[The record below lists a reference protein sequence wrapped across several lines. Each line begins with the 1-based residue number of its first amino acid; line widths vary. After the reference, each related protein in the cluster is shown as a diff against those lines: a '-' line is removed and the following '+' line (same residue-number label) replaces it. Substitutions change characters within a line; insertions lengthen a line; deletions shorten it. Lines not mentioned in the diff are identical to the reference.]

1 MNILACSC
9 IVHREN
15 GRGTATGL
23 GFAWRGKLK
32 CPPAGRAAKCFLI
45 WMSSNAHKTYEI
57 RCPVY
62 GFVTLNDWEWEIIS
76 HPAYQRLR
84 RIRQL
89 AWTDY
94 VFPGA
99 MHTRFEHS
107 LGVMH
112 MATMLYEGIVN
123 RSRDILRS
131 ELGYNEYGLSRHKA
145 LVRLTAL
152 FHDVGHSPFSHAAEE
167 FFPFRNGKSGH
178 RYRHEEYSAAIVRRH
193 FSDAIKNHPLN
204 TNYDFSAEDVANLLE
219 GNAEAG
225 NALFWRDLIVGQL
238 DADRMDYLL
247 RDSLH
252 SGVGYGRYDWQRLV
266 HTVVAVPPTPEG
278 GPRVG
283 VTEGGW
289 HAAEGLIVARYFMF
303 TQVYFHKTRVIYDH
317 HLQGALDCNDL
328 LPGGHFSEPQ
338 GEHLDK
344 YLQWDD
350 WRVLG
355 LLGNGKGGEHGKRLA
370 RRDHFREVIH
380 TSETPSAADLQL
392 LMKWRDALGDLL
404 ATEMAAEKSWYKA
417 GPADIQI
424 LADTPK
430 SEVEPLSKYSSV
442 IRNMEPIRQVRLYA
456 RPEHRAEAVARIADL

>member
-1 MNILACSC
+1 MTAAEA
-9 IVHREN
+9 HR
-15 GRGTATGL
+15 
-23 GFAWRGKLK
+23 
-32 CPPAGRAAKCFLI
+32 
-45 WMSSNAHKTYEI
+45 TYEI

-62 GFVTLNDWEWEIIS
+62 GFITLNDWEWQIIS
-76 HPAYQRLR
+76 QPAYQRLR

-112 MATMLYEGIVN
+112 MATMLYDDVVE
-123 RSRDILRS
+123 RSQEILQS
-131 ELGYNEYGLSRHKA
+131 ELGYNEDGLKRHKA

-152 FHDVGHSPFSHAAEE
+152 FHDIGHGPFSHAAEE
-167 FFPFRNGKSGH
+167 LFPFRNGHDGD
-178 RYRHEEYSAAIVRRH
+178 RYVHEEYSAAIVRRY
-193 FSDAIKNHPLN
+193 FNDVISNHPLN
-204 TNYDFSAEDVANLLE
+204 TNYGFSAEDVANLLE
-219 GNAEAG
+219 GKPEAG
-225 NALFWRDLIVGQL
+225 KALFWRDLIAGQL

-252 SGVGYGRYDWQRLV
+252 CGVSYGRYDWQRLV
-266 HTVVAVPPTPEG
+266 HTVVAVPQTEEEG

-303 TQVYFHKTRVIYDH
+303 TQVYFHKTRVIYDY
-317 HLQGALDCNDL
+317 HLQGALADL
-328 LPGGHFSEPQ
+328 LPGSIFPDPKGT
-338 GEHLDK
+338 HLEK

-355 LLGNGKGGEHGKRLA
+355 LLQKGKGGEHGQRLA
-370 RRDHFREVIH
+370 GRNHFREVIH
-380 TSETPSAADLQL
+380 TSETPSADDLERL
-392 LMKWRDALGDLL
+392 AKWREALGDLL
-404 ATEMAAEKSWYKA
+404 AAEMPAEKSWYKA

-424 LADTPK
+424 LVDTPK
-430 SEVEPLSKYSSV
+430 LEVQPLSKYSSV
-442 IRNMEPIRQVRLYA
+442 VRNMEPIRQVRLYS
-456 RPEHRAEAVARIADL
+456 RPEHRAEALARIADI

>member
-1 MNILACSC
+1 MTTDA
-9 IVHREN
+9 HR
-15 GRGTATGL
+15 
-23 GFAWRGKLK
+23 
-32 CPPAGRAAKCFLI
+32 
-45 WMSSNAHKTYEI
+45 TYEI

-62 GFVTLNDWEWEIIS
+62 GFVTLNDWEWQIIS
-76 HPAYQRLR
+76 QPAYQRLR

-112 MATMLYEGIVN
+112 MATMLYDGVMDQ
-123 RSRDILRS
+123 SREILRS
-131 ELGYNEYGLSRHKA
+131 EIGYNDDGLARHKA

-152 FHDVGHSPFSHAAEE
+152 LHDIGHGPFSHAAEE
-167 FFPFRNGKSGH
+167 LFPFRNGSDGE
-178 RYRHEEYSAAIVRRH
+178 RYVHEEYSAAIVRRY
-193 FSDAIKNHPLN
+193 FNDVISNHPLN
-204 TNYDFSAEDVANLLE
+204 TNYGFSAEDVANLLE
-219 GNAEAG
+219 GKPEAG
-225 NALFWRDLIVGQL
+225 KALFWRDLIAGQL

-252 SGVGYGRYDWQRLV
+252 CGVSYGQYDWQRLV
-266 HTVVAVPPTPEG
+266 HTVAAVPPTAEG

-317 HLQGALDCNDL
+317 HLQEALADL
-328 LPGGHFSEPQ
+328 LPAGLFPAPKGN
-338 GEHLDK
+338 HLAK
-344 YLQWDD
+344 YLEWDD

-355 LLGNGKGGEHGKRLA
+355 LLQKGKGGDHGRRLA
-370 RRDHFREVIH
+370 ERNHFREVIH
-380 TSETPSAADLQL
+380 TPETPSASELEQL
-392 LMKWRDALGDLL
+392 AKWREGLGDLL
-404 ATEMAAEKSWYKA
+404 AAEMPAEKSWYKA

-424 LADTPK
+424 LVDRPK
-430 SEVEPLSKYSSV
+430 LEVEPLSKYSSIV
-442 IRNMEPIRQVRLYA
+442 RSMEPIRQVRLYS
-456 RPEHRAEAVARIADL
+456 RPEQRADAIARVVNNEEERHARSQQAR

>member
-1 MNILACSC
+1 
-9 IVHREN
+9 VH
-15 GRGTATGL
+15 
-23 GFAWRGKLK
+23 
-32 CPPAGRAAKCFLI
+32 
-45 WMSSNAHKTYEI
+45 
-57 RCPVY
+57 
-62 GFVTLNDWEWEIIS
+62 GFVTLNDWEWQIIS
-76 HPAYQRLR
+76 QPAYQRLR

-112 MATMLYEGIVN
+112 MATMLYDGIVE
-123 RSRDILRS
+123 RSREILQS
-131 ELGYNEYGLSRHKA
+131 ELGYNDDGLKRHKA

-152 FHDVGHSPFSHAAEE
+152 LHDIGHGPFSHAADEL
-167 FFPFRNGKSGH
+167 FPFRNGKDGD

-193 FSDAIKNHPLN
+193 FNDAISNHPLN
-204 TNYDFSAEDVANLLE
+204 TNYGFSAEDVANLLE
-219 GNAEAG
+219 GRPEAG
-225 NALFWRDLIVGQL
+225 KALFWRELIDSQL

-252 SGVGYGRYDWQRLV
+252 CGVSYGRYDWQRLA
-266 HTVVAVPPTPEG
+266 HTVAVPQTQEG
-278 GPRVG
+278 GPRIG

-317 HLQGALDCNDL
+317 HLQGALAEL
-328 LPGGHFSEPQ
+328 VPGSQFPVPMGKD
-338 GEHLDK
+338 LDK

-355 LLGNGKGGEHGKRLA
+355 LLQHGKGGDDGRRLA
-370 RRDHFREVIH
+370 KRNHLREVIH
-380 TSETPSAADLQL
+380 TSETPSSSELEL
-392 LMKWRDALGDLL
+392 LGKWREVLGDLL
-404 ATEMAAEKSWYKA
+404 AAEMAAEKSWYKV

-424 LADTPK
+424 HGGTPRTK
-430 SEVEPLSKYSSV
+430 VEPLSKLSSV
-442 IRNMEPIRQVRLYA
+442 VGNMKPIRQVRLYS
-456 RPEHRAEAVARIADL
+456 RPEHSVDAVKRIANYEGRIHAKN

>member
-1 MNILACSC
+1 M
-9 IVHREN
+9 
-15 GRGTATGL
+15 TATD
-23 GFAWRGKLK
+23 
-32 CPPAGRAAKCFLI
+32 
-45 WMSSNAHKTYEI
+45 AHRTYEI

-62 GFVTLNDWEWEIIS
+62 GFVPLNDWEWQIIS
-76 HPAYQRLR
+76 QPAYQRLR

-112 MATMLYEGIVN
+112 MATMLYDGVVN
-123 RSRDILRS
+123 RSRAILQS
-131 ELGYNEYGLSRHKA
+131 ELGYNEDGLRRHKA
-145 LVRLTAL
+145 LVRMTAL

-167 FFPFRNGKSGH
+167 LFPFRNGKDGD
-178 RYRHEEYSAAIVRRH
+178 RFQHEEYSAAIVRNH
-193 FSDAIKNHPLN
+193 FDDVIRNHPLN
-204 TNYDFSAEDVANLLE
+204 TNYDFSAEDIANLLE
-219 GNAEAG
+219 GKPEAG
-225 NALFWRDLIVGQL
+225 KALFWRDLIAGQL

-252 SGVGYGRYDWQRLV
+252 CGVSYGRYDWQRLV
-266 HTVVAVPPTPEG
+266 HTVVAVPPTAEG

-317 HLQGALDCNDL
+317 HLQEALAEL
-328 LPGGHFSEPQ
+328 LPGGLFPGPKGS
-338 GEHLDK
+338 HLDK
-344 YLQWDD
+344 YLAWDD
-350 WRVLG
+350 WRILG
-355 LLGNGKGGEHGKRLA
+355 LLQKGQGGEHGKRLA
-370 RRDHFREVIH
+370 KRNHFREVIH
-380 TSETPSAADLQL
+380 TSETPSASDLERL
-392 LMKWRDALGDLL
+392 AKWREALGELL
-404 ATEMAAEKSWYKA
+404 AAEMPADKSWYKA

-430 SEVEPLSKYSSV
+430 SEVEPLSKYSSIV
-442 IRNMEPIRQVRLYA
+442 RNMEPIRQVRLYS
-456 RPEHRAEAVARIADL
+456 RPEDREDAIARVADI

>member
-1 MNILACSC
+1 MTTTDA
-9 IVHREN
+9 HR
-15 GRGTATGL
+15 
-23 GFAWRGKLK
+23 
-32 CPPAGRAAKCFLI
+32 
-45 WMSSNAHKTYEI
+45 TYEI
-57 RCPVY
+57 RCPIY
-62 GFVTLNDWEWEIIS
+62 GFVTPNDWEWQIIS
-76 HPAYQRLR
+76 QPAYQRLR

-112 MATMLYEGIVN
+112 MATMLYDGIVE
-123 RSRDILRS
+123 RSRDILQS
-131 ELGYNEYGLSRHKA
+131 ELGYNDDGLRRHKA

-152 FHDVGHSPFSHAAEE
+152 FHDIGHSPFSHGAEE
-167 FFPFRNGKSGH
+167 LFPFRNGKDGD
-178 RYRHEEYSAAIVRRH
+178 RYQHEEYSAAIVRRH
-193 FSDAIKNHPLN
+193 FDDVIRNHPLN
-204 TNYDFSAEDVANLLE
+204 TNYDFSAADVANLLE
-219 GNAEAG
+219 GKPEAG
-225 NALFWRDLIVGQL
+225 KALFWRDLIAGQL

-252 SGVGYGRYDWQRLV
+252 CGVSYGRYDWQRLA
-266 HTVVAVPPTPEG
+266 HTIVAVPPTDEG

-317 HLQGALDCNDL
+317 HLQETLTNL
-328 LPGGHFSEPQ
+328 LSDGLFPDPKGK
-338 GEHLDK
+338 HLDK

-350 WRVLG
+350 WHVLG
-355 LLGNGKGGEHGKRLA
+355 LLQRGKGGEHGKRLA
-370 RRDHFREVIH
+370 ERNHFREVIH
-380 TSETPSAADLQL
+380 TSETPSADDLERL
-392 LMKWRDALGDLL
+392 AKWREALGELL
-404 ATEMAAEKSWYKA
+404 AAEMPAEKSWYKA
-417 GPADIQI
+417 GPADIQV

-442 IRNMEPIRQVRLYA
+442 VRNMEPIRQVRLYS
-456 RPEHRAEAVARIADL
+456 RPEYRADAIARVANI